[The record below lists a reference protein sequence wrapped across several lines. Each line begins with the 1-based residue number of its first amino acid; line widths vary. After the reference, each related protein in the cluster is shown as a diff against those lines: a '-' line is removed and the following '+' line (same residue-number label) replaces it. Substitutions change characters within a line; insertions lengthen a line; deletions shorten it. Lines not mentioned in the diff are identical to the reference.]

1 MSLGRLV
8 LMTPA
13 FAGAGY
19 DAIEPGLGRD
29 LVRLAAEGEASIGD
43 LEREVLLH
51 LVLVDHRA
59 DRQADRGRVMLCGS
73 FANSLGNARQLMFRR
88 LQ

>member
-1 MSLGRLV
+1 
-8 LMTPA
+8 MTPA

-29 LVRLAAEGEASIGD
+29 LVLLAAEGKASVGD
-43 LEREVLLH
+43 LQGEVLLH
-51 LVLVDHRA
+51 LVRVDHRT
-59 DRQADRGRVMLCGS
+59 DRQADRGRVMPGRP